1 MFRHVVY
8 SDYVVKY
15 VTVNMAIPNIGN
27 QLVMSVNNW
36 IVIQQRIDGSVSFNK
51 GWTEYVN
58 GFGDLNNIWL
68 GLEKVYQLVNGRTYK
83 LRIEVQATSNG
94 KWFSTEYSS
103 FYLDSSSNFYAI
115 HVSGYSGD
123 AGDGFNPPSNF
134 AVAQSVTNGMKFTT
148 SDKDNDNAC
157 GLFCLTPSNCA
168 SQFYG
173 GGGGWFNSCGYFSLN
188 DPYGSTYFYW
198 HLLTDMNLASAYQL
212 QSSRMMIKLV

>member
-1 MFRHVVY
+1 MNI
-8 SDYVVKY
+8 
-15 VTVNMAIPNIGN
+15 TIPS
-27 QLVMSVNNW
+27 LVGSVPVLSIYNW
-36 IVIQQRIDGSVSFNK
+36 IIIQQRIDGSVSFNR
-51 GWTEYVN
+51 GWTYYVN
-58 GFGDLNNIWL
+58 GFGNLNNIWL
-68 GLEKVYQLVNGRTYK
+68 GLEKVYQLTKAQPYK

-123 AGDGFNPPSNF
+123 AGDGFNPPSTF
-134 AVAQSVTNGMKFTT
+134 APATGVTNGMKFTT

-157 GLFCLTPSNCA
+157 TMLFGSCLTNTNCA
-168 SQFYG
+168 SQTYG
-173 GGGGWFNSCGYFSLN
+173 GGGGWYNGCGHFNLN

-198 HLLTDMNLASAYQL
+198 HPLTDMNLASAYQL